1 MVENVNEITQL
12 RVAEIF
18 ADPTF
23 NCRGSIPPVDVVEL
37 AKDIETH
44 GLQQPIV
51 VKPIENGRYNYK
63 IISGHR
69 RHKAFEVL
77 DWPMIPCV
85 INENISDANALI
97 LNLGENLH
105 RKDLNIMQE
114 AHALKRLKMSGFSIN
129 EVASEL
135 NKSTTWVSVR
145 YMLLELPEEIC
156 EAAAAGFVTQK
167 HIKEIHALGERGKQL
182 EATKKIKQAKF
193 RGEKVPTIHRKKRNM
208 FKPKA
213 REREDVFFMQD
224 HIQHAIGNNFGTRCL
239 AWAAG
244 EISDLELFRDIEEIA
259 IKAEIQYTIPY
270 SLGGFK

>member
-1 MVENVNEITQL
+1 MVDNVNEITQI

-37 AKDIETH
+37 VKDIEIH

-51 VKPIENGRYNYK
+51 VKPIENGRYKFK

-77 DWPMIPCV
+77 DWEMIPCV
-85 INENISDANALI
+85 INEKISDADALI

-105 RKDLNIMQE
+105 RKDLNIVQE
-114 AHALKRLKMSGFSIN
+114 AKALKRLKMAGFSIN

-135 NKSTTWVSVR
+135 SKSSTWVSVR

-167 HIKEIHALGERGKQL
+167 HIRELHSLGERSKQL
-182 EATKKIKQAKF
+182 EATKKIKHAKF
-193 RGEKVPTIHRKKRNM
+193 RGEKVPIVHRKKRNM
-208 FKPKA
+208 FKPKI

-224 HIQHAIGNNFGTRCL
+224 HIQTAIGNNFGTRCL

-259 IKAEIQYTIPY
+259 IKAEIKYTIPY